1 MASSPVDCP
10 GGKASCGDGEGGK
23 RPARRD
29 ARVALPSP
37 ERSRS
42 KWAVPH
48 DGAHDDAH
56 GCGAPWRA
64 AVDELGRRRRG
75 AGVAAEASKR
85 VDAFRGAPTTTRH
98 KCPSTLCVWTH
109 RMQVLTTA
117 RCDPPPPRVHRCPL
131 KCHCTT
137 TPRRTSSRCA
147 PHARAQ
153 NGARPPSPRRTKR
166 ERGAPH
172 ACKCSPRR
180 RTERDAPRMQ
190 VLTTAPH

>member
-10 GGKASCGDGEGGK
+10 GGKASCGDGGGDGGEGDGEGGK

-37 ERSRS
+37 DRSRG

-48 DGAHDDAH
+48 DDAHDDAH

-85 VDAFRGAPTTTRH
+85 VDAFRGAPTTARH
-98 KCPSTLCVWTH
+98 KCPSTLCLDPSHASAHHGAV
-109 RMQVLTTA
+109 RPS
-117 RCDPPPPRVHRCPL
+117 PPPCPQVPSEVSL
-131 KCHCTT
+131 YYHAAPNVIEVRPACTCT
-137 TPRRTSSRCA
+137 ERRPPPFPA
-147 PHARAQ
+147 PHQ
-153 NGARPPSPRRTKR
+153 TRTW
-166 ERGAPH
+166 
-172 ACKCSPRR
+172 C
-180 RTERDAPRMQ
+180 APRMQ